1 MREVIFIKLSSR
13 FQSVFIFSAALA
25 VMIFSLVFPA
35 ETAASVRDG
44 LLLCAEKVIPSLF
57 MFICAAKLL
66 TQSGIDRIFEK
77 CKLLLAIFSVSPAG
91 MTVVFIGFICGYPS
105 GAVAAAELCKS
116 GRMTAEEASSLL
128 PFTNC
133 AGAAFLIGAVG
144 NSMFGDT
151 KAGTVLFITQ
161 SVTSAL
167 LLILTAPRRSARS
180 ARAFPPPPPGNSKPK
195 KEPGAAG
202 AVASAVAEGGAAL
215 IPITAF
221 VTFFRALTAMTAKI
235 IKIPAVTDV
244 FACISEVTCG
254 LGRLSAYYRSKPMM
268 TIALASAAV
277 GFSGLSVMA
286 QVFERAV
293 TADIKTGGYFA
304 GKLVLSLAMAIISVP
319 IYRIF
324 YENNTKIAVILCL
337 FLFAATI
344 ARILCEK
351 LSKRGRKLRKYDI

>member
-1 MREVIFIKLSSR
+1 MRARKLKHRDERLLACDNIITDDFSSDPP
-13 FQSVFIFSAALA
+13 
-25 VMIFSLVFPA
+25 SLVPA
-35 ETAASVRDG
+35 ELFPDYSKFRLEIGCGKGGFVRGEAISHPDTAYIAVE
-44 LLLCAEKVIPSLF
+44 LI
-57 MFICAAKLL
+57 
-66 TQSGIDRIFEK
+66 T
-77 CKLLLAIFSVSPAG
+77 AG
-91 MTVVFIGFICGYPS
+91 MTVIFIGFICGYPS
-105 GAVAAAELCKS
+105 GSSTAAELCKS

-144 NSMFGDT
+144 SSMLDDT
-151 KAGTVLFITQ
+151 KAGVVLFITQ

-167 LLILTAPRRSARS
+167 LLTLSAPRRRACL
-180 ARAFPPPPPGNSKPK
+180 ARAFPPPPSENSKPARVS
-195 KEPGAAG
+195 GVAG

-215 IPITAF
+215 IPITSF

-235 IKIPAVTDV
+235 IKIPAVTNL
-244 FACISEVTCG
+244 FACIFEVTCG
-254 LGRLSAYYRSKPMM
+254 LAGLAAYYTSKPMM
-268 TIALASAAV
+268 TIALSAAAV

-286 QVFERAV
+286 QVFERASD
-293 TADIKTGGYFA
+293 AKIKTGGYFA

-324 YENNTKIAVILCL
+324 YENNTKIAVILCV

-351 LSKRGRKLRKYDI
+351 LSKKGRKLRKYDI